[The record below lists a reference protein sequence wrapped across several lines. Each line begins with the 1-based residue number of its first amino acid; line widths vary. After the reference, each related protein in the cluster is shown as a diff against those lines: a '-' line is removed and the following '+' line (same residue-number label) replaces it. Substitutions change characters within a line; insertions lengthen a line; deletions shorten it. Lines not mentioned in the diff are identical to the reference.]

1 MNTPIQRFVGDK
13 VTLVN
18 PAYEVAKTLKQMLAQ
33 RDMAASEDHTAKYE
47 YYVSD
52 IIGCQ
57 VYNDGQLIGV
67 VQDVQLYDHHDI
79 LVVKGKEKIMIP
91 YVDAFIVDED
101 IENKRIDV
109 HLIEGF
115 L

>member
-1 MNTPIQRFVGDK
+1 M
-13 VTLVN
+13 
-18 PAYEVAKTLKQMLAQ
+18 
-33 RDMAASEDHTAKYE
+33 
-47 YYVSD
+47 
-52 IIGCQ
+52 
-57 VYNDGQLIGV
+57 IGV

-109 HLIEGF
+109 HLIRGIFNNENLIF
-115 L
+115 YHLFTCK